1 MKAPRSEEITLSE
14 KYSKFLMISEYHVLQ
29 LIQNLF
35 HLKIWPIYMILN
47 KLSWKTSQQ
56 KYLTS
61 L

>member
-14 KYSKFLMISEYHVLQ
+14 KYSKFLMISEYHV
-29 LIQNLF
+29 IQNLF